1 MRKVVVLFGGNSCE
15 REISILTG
23 ILAMNLIDRERF
35 EPVPVYFHSDG
46 RAYSSPQMTS
56 VEFFKGL
63 DICKC
68 SEVVFLNGEL
78 QKLKKGKLKAF
89 VKPAVALNCCHGG
102 WGEGGGVAGLMQQNG
117 IPFAS
122 PEMAQSGIFLDKSL
136 TKLLLRGL
144 EIPVLDY
151 MRVTNSDY
159 KKRGKFLL
167 KNIEG
172 RFGFPVVVKPATLG
186 SSIGIT
192 LAGTQEEVEMALE
205 TAFLLDDLVIIERY
219 LGGKMDVNC
228 AVCKKNGE
236 IFVSEPEIASKND
249 GIYSFEA
256 KYLTRN
262 GLLNG
267 KGKGQVRELD
277 SKIADKIKSYSRTV
291 YKKTGLRGVVRMD
304 YLVAEKELYLSE
316 VNTVP
321 GSLAYYLF
329 CERLTDGKSFLT
341 DLLLEAITKSKEPP
355 KLCPQ
360 TGVLDGL
367 KFARK

>member
-1 MRKVVVLFGGNSCE
+1 MRKVAVIFGGTSCE

-23 ILAMNLIDRERF
+23 VLAMNLIDRERF
-35 EPVPVYFHSDG
+35 EPVAVYFHSDG
-46 RAYSSPQMTS
+46 KAYSSPQMSS
-56 VEFFKGL
+56 VDFFKEFDGG
-63 DICKC
+63 KC

-78 QKLKKGKLKAF
+78 HKLKRGKLKAF
-89 VKPAVALNCCHGG
+89 AKPAVALNCCHGG

-136 TKLLLRGL
+136 TKLILRGL
-144 EIPVLDY
+144 EVPTLDY
-151 MRVTNSDY
+151 MRVEANDY

-167 KNIEG
+167 KNIG
-172 RFGFPVVVKPATLG
+172 SRFGFPVVVKPASLG

-192 LAGTQEEVEMALE
+192 LAGTEEETEMALQ

-219 LGGKMDVNC
+219 LEGKLDVNC

-236 IFVSEPEIASKND
+236 IFVSEPEIASKTD

-267 KGKGQVRELD
+267 KGRGQVREID
-277 SKIADKIKSYSRTV
+277 DRTAEKIKAYSRMV
-291 YKKTGLRGVVRMD
+291 YKRTGLKGVVRMD
-304 YLVAEKELYLSE
+304 YLVAEKQVYLSE
-316 VNTVP
+316 INTVP

-329 CERLTDGKSFLT
+329 CERLTDGKRFLT

-355 KLCPQ
+355 KLCPK

-367 KFARK
+367 TFARK